1 MRGGFRRLHTKP
13 KFNADEV
20 REIERKRNSGK
31 LIKELAYEYQVDRN
45 TSTRALNKKGAYA

>member
-20 REIERKRNSGK
+20 REIEQKRLAGK
-31 LIKELAYEYQVDRN
+31 LIKELAYEYKVDRN
-45 TSTRALNKKGAYA
+45 TLTRALNKQGAYA

>member
-1 MRGGFRRLHTKP
+1 MRGGFRRIHTKP